1 MGHSLCLPPL
11 LVGVINKTKAL
22 FAGRNGPPLMQPY
35 YDLRRLFRKGSVIS
49 TTTTWVFLAGPVVDV
64 GAETLKDHLDRLGAL
79 PLPPRDALTAEIA
92 TCGLVGRG
100 GGGFPLTRKVE
111 AVAAAVARGGGQPIV
126 VVNASESEPASRK
139 DETLL
144 DFSLLRTDP
153 IDAPQLVSRLEI
165 ELSGVP
171 ADLPVPSGGQ
181 QTCAREQGR
190 LRCTVDRAVQDDRAD
205 PAQLK
210 SLLLPT
216 LQAPSTDGQIVELAR
231 SIAGNRLRS

>member
-1 MGHSLCLPPL
+1 MTHPAVRRRAVHASTRPGYAI
-11 LVGVINKTKAL
+11 VGDAH
-22 FAGRNGPPLMQPY
+22 A
-35 YDLRRLFRKGSVIS
+35 RL
-49 TTTTWVFLAGPVVDV
+49 LAGPVVDV

-144 DFSLLRTDP
+144 
-153 IDAPQLVSRLEI
+153 
-165 ELSGVP
+165 EL
-171 ADLPVPSGGQ
+171 
-181 QTCAREQGR
+181 
-190 LRCTVDRAVQDDRAD
+190 
-205 PAQLK
+205 
-210 SLLLPT
+210 
-216 LQAPSTDGQIVELAR
+216 
-231 SIAGNRLRS
+231 